1 MQNCLENMFLLYC
14 HSVMTQTTFIS
25 FNNKD
30 SFSSRQDLKMLW
42 KCQSSSNSGVLLKLG
57 RCSPGIFQI
66 AGGNY
71 KTPFKLGPSETIL
84 QIILNKNKQQTNKC
98 NKTFP
103 LERMIGF
110 ASKAGTFSWRYL
122 VSVHSSQLQLLPST
136 ITVASGKITTNL
148 SYHKQGYP
156 KSSLLWWYFRI

>member
-30 SFSSRQDLKMLW
+30 SFSSRQDLKLLW

-84 QIILNKNKQQTNKC
+84 QIILNKNKQQNQQ
-98 NKTFP
+98 
-103 LERMIGF
+103 M
-110 ASKAGTFSWRYL
+110 
-122 VSVHSSQLQLLPST
+122 QQ
-136 ITVASGKITTNL
+136 NL
-148 SYHKQGYP
+148 SIREDDRLCIQGRDIQLEVSGICPQFPAPTTSQHYYSGIWENHNQP
-156 KSSLLWWYFRI
+156 LLSQTRISKIFFAVMIL